1 MLLINPSLFTIF
13 VCLNNQVIIDVNGI
27 GYCLHVS
34 KNTLHHIGD
43 IDESVILNTDLQVRD
58 DSILLYGFKFQS
70 ELNMF
75 KLLQSIQ
82 GIGPRAALAVLSAL
96 NVEQIIVAIK
106 SSDKSAFQQADGI
119 GQRVA
124 TRIVSELQEKIDQ
137 FSLTNSDIKF
147 KDPNITSNEAELTK
161 NIIDDAVSA
170 LVNLGYSKS
179 DVFLVVNSIC
189 NEINNDEKLS
199 IEKIIPLALKE
210 LSK

>member
-1 MLLINPSLFTIF
+1 MIATLTGKLKSKLKDQI
-13 VCLNNQVIIDVNGI
+13 IIDVNGV
-27 GYCLHVS
+27 GYCLNVS
-34 KNTLHHIGD
+34 KKTLDNIGD
-43 IDESVILNTDLQVRD
+43 IDQSIILKTDLQVRD

-96 NVEQIIVAIK
+96 TVEQIIIAIK

-124 TRIVSELQEKIDQ
+124 TRIVSELQEKINQ
-137 FSLTNSDIKF
+137 FSLANTDVKFSDSKISSDK
-147 KDPNITSNEAELTK
+147 AEQNK
-161 NIIDDAVSA
+161 NIMEDAISA
-170 LVNLGYSKS
+170 IVNLGYSKS

-189 NEINNDEKLS
+189 NENKNDEMLS
-199 IEKIIPLALKE
+199 IEKIIPLALKK

>member
-1 MLLINPSLFTIF
+1 MIATLTGKLKSKS
-13 VCLNNQVIIDVNGI
+13 NNQIIIDVNGV

-43 IDESVILNTDLQVRD
+43 IDEQVILNTDLQVRD

-147 KDPNITSNEAELTK
+147 KDSNITSNEAILNK

-170 LVNLGYSKS
+170 LINLGYSKS

>member
-1 MLLINPSLFTIF
+1 MIATLTGKLKSK
-13 VCLNNQVIIDVNGI
+13 LNNQVIIDVNGV

-34 KNTLHHIGD
+34 KNTLENIGD
-43 IDESVILNTDLQVRD
+43 LDQSVILKTDLQVRD

-96 NVEQIIVAIK
+96 TVEQIIIAIK

-124 TRIVSELQEKIDQ
+124 TRIVSELQEKINQ
-137 FSLTNSDIKF
+137 FSLANTDFKF
-147 KDPNITSNEAELTK
+147 NDSKISFNVAEQNK
-161 NIIDDAVSA
+161 NMIDDAISA
-170 LVNLGYSKS
+170 IVNLGYSKS

-189 NEINNDEKLS
+189 NENNNDKTLS
-199 IEKIIPLALKE
+199 IEKIIPLALKK

>member
-1 MLLINPSLFTIF
+1 M
-13 VCLNNQVIIDVNGI
+13 
-27 GYCLHVS
+27 HVS
-34 KNTLHHIGD
+34 KNTLDNIGEV
-43 IDESVILNTDLQVRD
+43 DETVTLNTDLQVRD

-96 NVEQIIVAIK
+96 NVEQIIIAIK
-106 SSDKSAFQQADGI
+106 SSDKSAFQKADGI

-124 TRIVSELQEKIDQ
+124 TRIVSELQGKIDQ
-137 FSLTNSDIKF
+137 FSLTNSNIKF
-147 KDPNITSNEAELTK
+147 KDSNLTSVGEELNKDIT
-161 NIIDDAVSA
+161 DDAFSA
-170 LVNLGYSKS
+170 IVNLGYSKS

-189 NEINNDEKLS
+189 NEIDNDEKLS
-199 IEKIIPLALKE
+199 IEKIIPLALKK

>member
-1 MLLINPSLFTIF
+1 MIATLTGKLKNK
-13 VCLNNQVIIDVNGI
+13 LNNQVIIDVNGV
-27 GYCLHVS
+27 GYCLYVS

-43 IDESVILNTDLQVRD
+43 IDETVILKTDLQVRD

-96 NVEQIIVAIK
+96 TVDQIIVAIK
-106 SSDKSAFQQADGI
+106 SSDKSAFQQAEGI

-137 FSLTNSDIKF
+137 FSLTNSYMKF
-147 KDPNITSNEAELTK
+147 KGPNITSNQVELNK

-170 LVNLGYSKS
+170 IVNLGYSKS

-189 NEINNDEKLS
+189 NEIDNDEKLS
-199 IEKIIPLALKE
+199 IEKIIPLALKK

>member
-1 MLLINPSLFTIF
+1 MIATLTGKLKSK
-13 VCLNNQVIIDVNGI
+13 LNNQIIVDVNGV

-43 IDESVILNTDLQVRD
+43 IDESVILNTELQVRD

-96 NVEQIIVAIK
+96 NVEQIIIAIK
-106 SSDKSAFQQADGI
+106 SSDKSAFQKADGI

-147 KDPNITSNEAELTK
+147 KDSNITSSGEELNK
-161 NIIDDAVSA
+161 NIRDDAISA
-170 LVNLGYSKS
+170 IVNLGYSKS
-179 DVFLVVNSIC
+179 DVFLIVNSIC
-189 NEINNDEKLS
+189 NEIENDEKLS
-199 IEKIIPLALKE
+199 IEKIIPLALKK

>member
-1 MLLINPSLFTIF
+1 MIATLTGKLKSK
-13 VCLNNQVIIDVNGI
+13 LNNQVIIDVNGV

-34 KNTLHHIGD
+34 KNTLNHIGD
-43 IDESVILNTDLQVRD
+43 IDESVILNTELQVRD

-96 NVEQIIVAIK
+96 TVEQIIIAIK
-106 SSDKSAFQQADGI
+106 SSDKSAFQKADGI

-124 TRIVSELQEKIDQ
+124 TRIVSELQEKIGQ
-137 FSLTNSDIKF
+137 FSLDNSSINF
-147 KDPNITSNEAELTK
+147 KDTKIKSDGVELNK
-161 NIIDDAVSA
+161 NIRDDAISA
-170 LVNLGYSKS
+170 IVNLGYFKS

-189 NEINNDEKLS
+189 NEIEHDEKLS
-199 IEKIIPLALKE
+199 IEKIIPLALKK

>member
-1 MLLINPSLFTIF
+1 MIATLTGKLKSKS
-13 VCLNNQVIIDVNGI
+13 NNQIIIDVNGV

-43 IDESVILNTDLQVRD
+43 IDEQVILNTDLQVRD

-147 KDPNITSNEAELTK
+147 KDSNITSNEAILNK

-170 LVNLGYSKS
+170 LINLGYSKS

-199 IEKIIPLALKE
+199 IEKIIPLALKK

>member
-1 MLLINPSLFTIF
+1 M
-13 VCLNNQVIIDVNGI
+13 
-27 GYCLHVS
+27 
-34 KNTLHHIGD
+34 HHIGD

-58 DSILLYGFKFQS
+58 DSILLYGFKLQS

-96 NVEQIIVAIK
+96 TVDQIIIAIK

-137 FSLTNSDIKF
+137 FSLVNSNINF
-147 KDPNITSNEAELTK
+147 KDT
-161 NIIDDAVSA
+161 
-170 LVNLGYSKS
+170 NLK
-179 DVFLVVNSIC
+179 FL
-189 NEINNDEKLS
+189 
-199 IEKIIPLALKE
+199 
-210 LSK
+210 

>member
-1 MLLINPSLFTIF
+1 MIATLTGKLKSKS
-13 VCLNNQVIIDVNGI
+13 NNQIIIDVNGV

-34 KNTLHHIGD
+34 RNTLHHIGD
-43 IDESVILNTDLQVRD
+43 IDEPVILNTDLQVRD

-147 KDPNITSNEAELTK
+147 KDSNITSNEAILNK

-170 LVNLGYSKS
+170 LINLGYSKS

>member
-1 MLLINPSLFTIF
+1 MIATLTGKLKSKF
-13 VCLNNQVIIDVNGI
+13 NNQIIIDVNGV

-34 KNTLHHIGD
+34 KNTLDHIGD
-43 IDESVILNTDLQVRD
+43 IDQSVILKTDLQVRD

-82 GIGPRAALAVLSAL
+82 GIGPRASLAILSAL
-96 NVEQIIVAIK
+96 TVEQIIIAIK
-106 SSDKSAFQQADGI
+106 SSDKSAFQKADGI

-124 TRIVSELQEKIDQ
+124 TRIVSELQDKIDK
-137 FSLTNSDIKF
+137 FSLTNSNIKF
-147 KDPNITSNEAELTK
+147 KDSNITSDVAELNN
-161 NIIDDAVSA
+161 NIRDDAISA
-170 LVNLGYSKS
+170 IVNLGYSKS

-189 NEINNDEKLS
+189 NEIDNDEKLT
-199 IEKIIPLALKE
+199 IEKIIPLALKK

>member
-1 MLLINPSLFTIF
+1 MIATLTGKLKSK
-13 VCLNNQVIIDVNGI
+13 LNNQIIIDVNGV
-27 GYCLHVS
+27 GYCLNVS
-34 KNTLHHIGD
+34 KNTLDHIGD
-43 IDESVILNTDLQVRD
+43 IDQSVILKTDLQVRD

-96 NVEQIIVAIK
+96 TVEQIIIAIK

-124 TRIVSELQEKIDQ
+124 TRIVSELQEKINQ
-137 FSLTNSDIKF
+137 FSLANTNINFKESKILSD
-147 KDPNITSNEAELTK
+147 EAELSK
-161 NIIDDAVSA
+161 NIMDDAISA
-170 LVNLGYSKS
+170 IVNLGYSKS

-189 NEINNDEKLS
+189 NEIDKNENLS
-199 IEKIIPLALKE
+199 IEKIIPLALKK

>member
-1 MLLINPSLFTIF
+1 MIATLTGKLKSKF
-13 VCLNNQVIIDVNGI
+13 NNQIIIDVNGV

-34 KNTLHHIGD
+34 KNTLDHIGN
-43 IDESVILNTDLQVRD
+43 IDQSVILKTDLQVRD

-96 NVEQIIVAIK
+96 TVEQIVIAIK
-106 SSDKSAFQQADGI
+106 SSDKYAFQQADGI

-124 TRIVSELQEKIDQ
+124 TRIVSELQEKINQ
-137 FSLTNSDIKF
+137 FSLANTDINF
-147 KDPNITSNEAELTK
+147 KDPKLSSDGAQIND
-161 NIIDDAVSA
+161 NIIDDAISA
-170 LVNLGYSKS
+170 IVNLGYSKS

-189 NEINNDEKLS
+189 NEINNEKLS
-199 IEKIIPLALKE
+199 IEKIIPLALKK

>member
-1 MLLINPSLFTIF
+1 MIATLTGKLKSK
-13 VCLNNQVIIDVNGI
+13 LNNQIIIDVNGV
-27 GYCLHVS
+27 GYCLNVS
-34 KNTLHHIGD
+34 KNTLDNIGD
-43 IDESVILNTDLQVRD
+43 IDQSVILKTDLQIRD

-70 ELNMF
+70 ELHMF

-96 NVEQIIVAIK
+96 TVEQIIIAIK

-124 TRIVSELQEKIDQ
+124 TRIVSELQEKINQ
-137 FSLTNSDIKF
+137 FSLANTDVKFSDSKISSDK
-147 KDPNITSNEAELTK
+147 AEQNK
-161 NIIDDAVSA
+161 NIMEDAISA
-170 LVNLGYSKS
+170 IVNLGYSKS

-189 NEINNDEKLS
+189 NENKNDEMLS
-199 IEKIIPLALKE
+199 IEKIIPLALKK

>member
-1 MLLINPSLFTIF
+1 MIATLTGKLKSK
-13 VCLNNQVIIDVNGI
+13 LNNQIIIDVNGI

-34 KNTLHHIGD
+34 KNTLHQIGD

-58 DSILLYGFKFQS
+58 DSILLYGFKLQS

-96 NVEQIIVAIK
+96 TVDQIIIAIK

-137 FSLTNSDIKF
+137 FSLVNSNINF
-147 KDPNITSNEAELTK
+147 KDTNLKSDGAELNK
-161 NIIDDAVSA
+161 NIRDDAISA
-170 LVNLGYSKS
+170 IVNLGYFKS

-189 NEINNDEKLS
+189 NEIEHDEKLS
-199 IEKIIPLALKE
+199 IEKIIPLALKK

>member
-1 MLLINPSLFTIF
+1 MIATLTGKLKSK
-13 VCLNNQVIIDVNGI
+13 LNNQIIIDVNGI

-34 KNTLHHIGD
+34 KNTMYHIGD
-43 IDESVILNTDLQVRD
+43 IDELVFLNTDLQIRD

-96 NVEQIIVAIK
+96 TVEQIIIAIK
-106 SSDKSAFQQADGI
+106 SSDKSAFQKADGI

-137 FSLTNSDIKF
+137 FSLTNSDIKY
-147 KDPNITSNEAELTK
+147 KDSNITSDGEEINK
-161 NIIDDAVSA
+161 NIRDDAISA
-170 LVNLGYSKS
+170 IVNLGYSKS

-189 NEINNDEKLS
+189 NEIDNDKKLS
-199 IEKIIPLALKE
+199 IEKIIPLALKK

>member
-1 MLLINPSLFTIF
+1 MIATLTGKLKSK
-13 VCLNNQVIIDVNGI
+13 LNNQIIIDVNGV

-43 IDESVILNTDLQVRD
+43 IDEQVILNTDLQVRD

-96 NVEQIIVAIK
+96 TVEQIIVAIK

-137 FSLTNSDIKF
+137 FSLTNSNINLRS
-147 KDPNITSNEAELTK
+147 NITSNEVELNK

-170 LVNLGYSKS
+170 IVNLGYSKS
-179 DVFLVVNSIC
+179 DVLVVNSIC
-189 NEINNDEKLS
+189 NEMIMKKLS
-199 IEKIIPLALKE
+199 IEKIIPLALKK

>member
-1 MLLINPSLFTIF
+1 MIATLTGKLKTK
-13 VCLNNQVIIDVNGI
+13 LNNQIVIDVNGI
-27 GYCLHVS
+27 GYCLQVS
-34 KNTLHHIGD
+34 KNTLDNIGEV
-43 IDESVILNTDLQVRD
+43 DETVILNTDLQVRD

-96 NVEQIIVAIK
+96 NVEQIIIAIK
-106 SSDKSAFQQADGI
+106 SSDKSAFQKADGI

-124 TRIVSELQEKIDQ
+124 TRIVSELQEKIEQ
-137 FSLTNSDIKF
+137 ISLTNSNIKL
-147 KDPNITSNEAELTK
+147 KDTNITSDGVELNK
-161 NIIDDAVSA
+161 DIRDDAISA
-170 LVNLGYSKS
+170 IVNLGYTKS

-189 NEINNDEKLS
+189 NEINYNEKIS
-199 IEKIIPLALKE
+199 IEKIIPLALKK

>member
-1 MLLINPSLFTIF
+1 MIATLTGKLKSK
-13 VCLNNQVIIDVNGI
+13 LNTQVIIDVHGV

-34 KNTLHHIGD
+34 KNTLHHIGE

-96 NVEQIIVAIK
+96 TVEQIIVAIK

-137 FSLTNSDIKF
+137 FSLTNSYMKF
-147 KDPNITSNEAELTK
+147 KGPNITSNEVELNK

-170 LVNLGYSKS
+170 IVNLGYSKS

-189 NEINNDEKLS
+189 NEIDNDEKLS
-199 IEKIIPLALKE
+199 IEKIIPLALKK

>member
-1 MLLINPSLFTIF
+1 MIATLTGKLKSKS
-13 VCLNNQVIIDVNGI
+13 NNQIIIDVNGI

-43 IDESVILNTDLQVRD
+43 IDETVILKTDLQVRD

-96 NVEQIIVAIK
+96 NVEQIIIAIK
-106 SSDKSAFQQADGI
+106 SSDKSAFQKADGI
-119 GQRVA
+119 GPRVA
-124 TRIVSELQEKIDQ
+124 TRIVSELEEKIDQ
-137 FSLTNSDIKF
+137 FSLTNNNIKF
-147 KDPNITSNEAELTK
+147 KDSNITSDGEELNK
-161 NIIDDAVSA
+161 NIRDDAISA
-170 LVNLGYSKS
+170 IVNLGYSKS
-179 DVFLVVNSIC
+179 DVFLAVNSIC
-189 NEINNDEKLS
+189 NENNNDEILS
-199 IEKIIPLALKE
+199 IEKIIPLALKK